1 MISTKY
7 SVLMSVYYKETPNNL
22 RTSIESMLNQSIKP
36 DEIVIIKDGP
46 LTIELN
52 NILQEYQVNQNIKLI
67 ELKEN
72 VGLGRALRLGVEAC
86 SNQYI
91 ARMDT
96 DDIAVLDRCEKQLR
110 FLLENPDI
118 SVVGSFVAE
127 FIEDPLEITSYRI
140 VPVENQ
146 DIKQKIKYKNPINH
160 PTVMFKKDDILLV
173 GNYEDYQYCE
183 DYFLWIKMIERGMK
197 FHNMEEYL
205 VKMRVSQ
212 ETYLRRS
219 GKKLFFSQKKLF
231 DYMLDKK
238 IINIFQYTYNLMI
251 RFIVQLVIPNK
262 LRRKIYNTLLR
273 KENK

>member
-52 NILQEYQVNQNIKLI
+52 NILQKYQLNQNIKLI

-72 VGLGRALRLGVEAC
+72 VGLGRALKLGVESC

-146 DIKQKIKYKNPINH
+146 DIKQKIKYKNPMNH
-160 PTVMFKKDDILLV
+160 PTVMFKKDDVLLV

-197 FHNMEEYL
+197 FHNIEEYL

-212 ETYLRRS
+212 ETYFRRS

-231 DYMLDKK
+231 DYMLNKK